1 VAAAGTVARRAG
13 VYENP
18 EPSALNRF
26 QWIDNTTNPPTI
38 RYPNFLTQMIVRIQP
53 LE

>member
-1 VAAAGTVARRAG
+1 MRLNPKTEQWT

-38 RYPNFLTQMIVRIQP
+38 WYPDFLTQMIVRIQP